1 MTALAS
7 AVADGPPV
15 TVPPLLRRRF
25 GSPGADAVLR
35 ATFVVVLAAIPLVAL
50 VPQAAVF
57 IPLVLSTLWLRGPLS
72 GVFPIGLEPVL
83 MAYGAAYAPWLVTL
97 VAACASA
104 YAELLSLHLL
114 RGVVSLRWLE
124 RLRGG
129 IRGSRV
135 MKLFER
141 RPFLAVALTA
151 LSPVPDYITR
161 TLAAV
166 SGYSVTRYV
175 IADTLGRTPKLFIPA
190 ALGAALRL
198 PAGLLL
204 AVFAGSL
211 VAGIT
216 MTVIRWRGLRRRP
229 AGEAT

>member
-7 AVADGPPV
+7 AAIEGAPV
-15 TVPPLLRRRF
+15 RVPPLLRRRF

-35 ATFVVVLAAIPLVAL
+35 ATLVLVLGAIPLVAF

-97 VAACASA
+97 VAAGASA
-104 YAELLSLHLL
+104 YAELISLYLM
-114 RGVVSLRWLE
+114 RGMVGLRWLE
-124 RLRGG
+124 RMRGG
-129 IRGSRV
+129 VRASRV

-141 RPFLAVALTA
+141 RPGIAVALTA
-151 LSPVPDYITR
+151 LSPVPDWITR

-166 SGYSVTRYV
+166 SGYPVARYV

-190 ALGAALRL
+190 ALGAALHL
-198 PAGLLL
+198 PTGLLL
-204 AVFAGSL
+204 GVFAGSL

-216 MTVIRWRGLRRRP
+216 VTVVRWRLLRRT
-229 AGEAT
+229 GEAS